1 MDTTTKTFVI
11 LACIVVIAA
20 GAVRPAIQV
29 INNYVER
36 QQKIKL
42 RNDLRKQLL
51 IEKEVCL
58 GEVEVLRKNPDPD
71 MSQWEYEE
79 YLDRLCSGL

>member
-29 INNYVER
+29 INNYVES
-36 QQKIKL
+36 QQAIKL
-42 RNDLRKQLL
+42 RNELYKQRL
-51 IEKEVCL
+51 IEREVCL
-58 GEVEVLRKNPDPD
+58 GEIDTLRKNPDPD
-71 MSQWEYEE
+71 MSQWEFEE
-79 YLDRLCSGL
+79 YLDGLAQGC

>member
-20 GAVRPAIQV
+20 GAVRPAIKV

-36 QQKIKL
+36 QQTIKL
-42 RNDLRKQLL
+42 RNDLGKQLL

-58 GEVEVLRKNPDPD
+58 SEVETLRKNPDPD

-79 YLDRLCSGL
+79 YLDRLAQGC